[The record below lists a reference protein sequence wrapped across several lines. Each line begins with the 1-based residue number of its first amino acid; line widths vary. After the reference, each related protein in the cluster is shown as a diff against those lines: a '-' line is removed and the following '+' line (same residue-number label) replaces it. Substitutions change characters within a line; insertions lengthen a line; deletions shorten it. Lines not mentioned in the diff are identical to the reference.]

1 MLELSAVDFDALVQA
16 LEDHSDFIHWF
27 VDPATGEVIPW
38 SEDMDEELNPE
49 DSGARYV
56 DPLPSHVAYQDMEDF
71 VARVPERRAADLL
84 ARAIEGRGAFRRF
97 KDTLFEFPALR
108 ESWFAFHD
116 VRMSR
121 RAIEWLQDS
130 HLIEPADAERALSKL
145 EDPPVGEGAVDPWE
159 VAGRVA
165 EELHEVFGDRLVDV
179 VVFGSFANG
188 TATDDSDLDLAVV
201 VRGADAPWEESRR
214 IDEILW
220 RHTVEAGITL
230 SAFVVDAGEWER
242 ARRPMLRT
250 AKASGRSV
258 A

>member
-1 MLELSAVDFDALVQA
+1 MLELSAVDLDALVQA
-16 LEDHSDFIHWF
+16 LEDHSDFLHWF
-27 VDPATGEVIPW
+27 LDPVTGEVIPW
-38 SEDMDEELNPE
+38 SEDMDEEPNPE
-49 DSGARYV
+49 DRGARYV
-56 DPLPSHVAYQDMEDF
+56 DPLPSHEAYQDMEDF

-108 ESWFAFHD
+108 EEWFAFHD

-121 RAIEWLQDS
+121 RAIEWLEDA
-130 HLIEPADAERALSKL
+130 HLIQPADAERALSKL
-145 EDPPVGEGAVDPWE
+145 EDPPVGGGVVDPWE
-159 VAGRVA
+159 VAARVA
-165 EELHEVFGDRLVDV
+165 EELRDVFGDRLADV
-179 VVFGSFANG
+179 VVFGSYANG

-201 VRGADAPWEESRR
+201 VRGADAPWEESRL

-220 RHTVEAGITL
+220 RHTLEAGITL
-230 SAFVVDAGEWER
+230 SAFVVDAGDWDR

>member
-1 MLELSAVDFDALVQA
+1 MLGLSAVDLDALVQA

-38 SEDMDEELNPE
+38 SADMDEEP
-49 DSGARYV
+49 DPGDRGARYV
-56 DPLPSHVAYQDMEDF
+56 DPLPSHEAYNDMQDF

-84 ARAIEGRGAFRRF
+84 ARSIEGRGAFRRF

-108 ESWFAFHD
+108 DAWFAFHD
-116 VRMSR
+116 VRMAR
-121 RAIEWLQDS
+121 RAIEWLEDA
-130 HLIEPADAERALSKL
+130 HLIDPADAESALAEL
-145 EDPPVGEGAVDPWE
+145 EDPPVGEGVIDPWA
-159 VAGRVA
+159 VASRVA
-165 EELHEVFGDRLVDV
+165 EELRAVFGDRLVDV
-179 VVFGSFANG
+179 VVFGSYASG

-230 SAFVVDAGEWER
+230 SAFVVDADEWER
-242 ARRPMLRT
+242 SRRPLLLT

>member
-1 MLELSAVDFDALVQA
+1 MLELSAVDLDALVQA

-38 SEDMDEELNPE
+38 SADMDEEP
-49 DSGARYV
+49 DPADRGARYV
-56 DPLPSHVAYQDMEDF
+56 DPLPSHEAYNDMQDF

-84 ARAIEGRGAFRRF
+84 ARSIEGRGAFRRF

-108 ESWFAFHD
+108 DAWFAFHD
-116 VRMSR
+116 ARMAR
-121 RAIEWLQDS
+121 RAIEWLEDE
-130 HLIEPADAERALSKL
+130 HLIDPAVAESALAEL
-145 EDPPVGEGAVDPWE
+145 EDPPVGDGVIDPWD
-159 VAGRVA
+159 VASQVA
-165 EELHEVFGDRLVDV
+165 EELRGVFGDRLVDV
-179 VVFGSFANG
+179 VVFGSYANG

-230 SAFVVDAGEWER
+230 SAFVVDADEWER
-242 ARRPMLRT
+242 SRRPLLLT

>member
-1 MLELSAVDFDALVQA
+1 MLELSAVDLDALAQA
-16 LEDHSDFIHWF
+16 LEDHGDFTHWF

-38 SEDMDEELNPE
+38 SEDMDDEPNPE
-49 DSGARYV
+49 DRGALYV
-56 DPLPSHVAYQDMEDF
+56 DPLPSFEAYGDMQAF

-108 ESWFAFHD
+108 EAWFAFHD

-121 RAIEWLQDS
+121 RAIEWLVDAQ
-130 HLIEPADAERALSKL
+130 LIEPADAERALAEL
-145 EDPPVGEGAVDPWE
+145 DDPPVGEGLSDPWE
-159 VAGRVA
+159 VAARVA
-165 EELHEVFGDRLVDV
+165 DELRGVFGDRLVDV
-179 VVFGSFANG
+179 VVFGSYADG

-201 VRGADAPWEESRR
+201 VRDVDAPWEESRR

-220 RHTVEAGITL
+220 KHTLEAGITL
-230 SAFVVDAGEWER
+230 SAFVVDADEWER
-242 ARRPMLRT
+242 ARRPVLRT
-250 AKASGRSV
+250 AKAAGRSV